1 MTDARIVCKCFG
13 VFLHFEEEVEEAKK
27 QIKLDMEL
35 LRTRTS
41 AHNSHSGPVGYQ
53 PGVGWTDPPVTVSY
67 FSL

>member
-41 AHNSHSGPVGYQ
+41 AHKRH
-53 PGVGWTDPPVTVSY
+53 VTVAWLVISPV
-67 FSL
+67 SAGRSRL

>member
-1 MTDARIVCKCFG
+1 
-13 VFLHFEEEVEEAKK
+13 
-27 QIKLDMEL
+27 MEL

-53 PGVGWTDPPVTVSY
+53 PGVGWTDPPVTASY